1 MFDLKFYNFINKLV
15 NWYYNLNN
23 IEREI
28 LKSRDSNKHRF
39 ESELNDIIEDG
50 NVNLNIK
57 KYIFQY
63 KLYFNINNIITSL

>member
-23 IEREI
+23 IERKI
-28 LKSRDSNKHRF
+28 LKSRDNNKHRF
-39 ESELNDIIEDG
+39 ESEFNDIIEDG